1 MVETWLI
8 FKLTAD
14 ANQALLRFEQLAERL
29 SLAGVDHILNKLE
42 RVVLERL
49 AEVLVG
55 VEHVA
60 EAVIIRWLDNK
71 VIIVLSAKGCCE
83 DRLGVFTVLHLG
95 IKSLIDTLISS
106 IALRKGPIVGKL
118 CIASVNMRCCFWD
131 V

>member
-14 ANQALLRFEQLAERL
+14 ADQPLLRFEQLAERL

-71 VIIVLSAKGCCE
+71 VIIVLSAKGFCE
-83 DRLGVFTVLHLG
+83 DRLGVFAVLHLG

-106 IALRKGPIVGKL
+106 IALRKVLIVGKL